1 MPSGPASSQVDDP
14 QGHSLPDGTGKTLTK
29 CVMTPMSRG
38 AILHPHGLRDSR
50 WVENSSKFKESQ
62 IVLWRYNSRN
72 IPELST
78 VSGGQKE
85 RWVRT
90 TGASALSLLPWSLT
104 LQPPSRAPHCSLPC
118 LAVPL
123 MTAHSGSAC
132 HIPTP
137 KTETT
142 WLTRQHREPAH
153 RLLCMQELPGLEPV
167 PANKAARGQAR

>member
-1 MPSGPASSQVDDP
+1 MPSSQVDGP
-14 QGHSLPDGTGKTLTK
+14 QGRSLPDGAGKTIAK

-38 AILHPHGLRDSR
+38 AISHPHGLLDSR

-62 IVLWRYNSRN
+62 IVLWRYSSRN

-85 RWVRT
+85 RWVPT

-104 LQPPSRAPHCSLPC
+104 LQPPSHAPHCSLPC
-118 LAVPL
+118 LAVPP

-132 HIPTP
+132 HIPIP
-137 KTETT
+137 QDKDH
-142 WLTRQHREPAH
+142 LVGPSAQGASS
-153 RLLCMQELPGLEPV
+153 LPPV
-167 PANKAARGQAR
+167 HAGAPGARACPGQ